1 MNARPVACLARP
13 WSLQNPRIKGLSGPK
28 LTQTCS
34 FPGLSVMY
42 LFKLLFV
49 RLERPLPHGG
59 SQPCLGLSYLVV
71 NGASLSSTQITSSL
85 GSKHPFGTLHV

>member
-1 MNARPVACLARP
+1 
-13 WSLQNPRIKGLSGPK
+13 
-28 LTQTCS
+28 
-34 FPGLSVMY
+34 MY
-42 LFKLLFV
+42 LFKLLFA